1 MKYHAFMLYCIS
13 VNTIYTQPMLD
24 HSPAQLDTSE
34 TRHQWKSL
42 QLPLQ
47 SLPSAWASVP
57 ATNRGQARVG

>member
-34 TRHQWKSL
+34 TRHQ
-42 QLPLQ
+42 
-47 SLPSAWASVP
+47 
-57 ATNRGQARVG
+57 